1 MILKINKNI
10 YFYSQFET
18 FWTTIYSLFAS
29 VFKFLIHV
37 TSFLHIAG
45 MLLNILSFIPLNS
58 VMFCLIAG
66 VIHIV
71 LHQNSNVLDQLQ
83 SCFHAELIN
92 FVLENMNN
100 KQVCLHCVL
109 GIAICIF
116 IFLFF

>member
-1 MILKINKNI
+1 
-10 YFYSQFET
+10 
-18 FWTTIYSLFAS
+18 
-29 VFKFLIHV
+29 
-37 TSFLHIAG
+37 
-45 MLLNILSFIPLNS
+45 
-58 VMFCLIAG
+58 MFCLIAG

-71 LHQNSNVLDQLQ
+71 LHENSNVLDQLQ